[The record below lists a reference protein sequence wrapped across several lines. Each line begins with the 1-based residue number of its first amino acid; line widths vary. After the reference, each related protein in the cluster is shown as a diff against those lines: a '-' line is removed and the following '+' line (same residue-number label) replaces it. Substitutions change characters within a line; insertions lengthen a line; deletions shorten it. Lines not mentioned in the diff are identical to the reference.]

1 MMSYLDEEEYDPD
14 NAHFTQEQL
23 GALTPA
29 RLMLWFNYKVYEN
42 PEPGD
47 ADDQAQLEPLVRSNS
62 IKYWKKAISYFMPN
76 RLQPWNVLSNSGNP
90 TRCTDINDLIK
101 RILRREVTIDRL
113 VRQGL
118 TANVAIDRI
127 YEVYGREL
135 TVTRLINRM
144 LSDRRNNSIPAVLQ

>member
-1 MMSYLDEEEYDPD
+1 MRVDPITFEVVNNALGLLDSSIQRL
-14 NAHFTQEQL
+14 NARPEQGL
-23 GALTPA
+23 DQRLVLDLDGELTEVVLSGHTVRA
-29 RLMLWFNYKVYEN
+29 ANYKVYEN

-101 RILRREVTIDRL
+101 RILRREVRGQCVQSCGTD
-113 VRQGL
+113 
-118 TANVAIDRI
+118 
-127 YEVYGREL
+127 
-135 TVTRLINRM
+135 
-144 LSDRRNNSIPAVLQ
+144 SS